1 MKDKSKTWL
10 MLGSMSVHPPV
21 SSEQRM
27 QGEEDKSTITA
38 ADVKGEG
45 DGEDEESKDEERVEE
60 AGGPP

>member
-1 MKDKSKTWL
+1 MANAREYVCPPTSQ
-10 MLGSMSVHPPV
+10 LGT
-21 SSEQRM
+21 ENA
-27 QGEEDKSTITA
+27 GGEDKSTITA

>member
-1 MKDKSKTWL
+1 